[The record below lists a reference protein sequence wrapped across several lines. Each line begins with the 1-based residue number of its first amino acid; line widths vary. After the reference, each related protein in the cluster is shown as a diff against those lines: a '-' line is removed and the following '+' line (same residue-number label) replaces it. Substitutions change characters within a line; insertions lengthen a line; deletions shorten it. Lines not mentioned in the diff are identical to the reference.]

1 MRPCKPIWILFFAPM
16 LLYGGSTGKLTGKVR
31 NAKTQAPIPGV
42 VVMLEGTAYGTTT
55 EADGSYL
62 LLNIPPG
69 TYTVQTRML
78 GYRNLRIENV
88 RISVDLTREL
98 DIALEETVLDLG
110 ESVTVTAQK
119 PMIVKDLTAS
129 TAVVGKEEL
138 SILPVTEIG
147 EAIELQAGLI
157 KDSGGNLHVRGG
169 RKGEIGFWIDG
180 IPVTDVYDGSTVV
193 EVNKEM
199 VQELQVISGA
209 FNAEYGQAMSGI
221 VNITTKEGT
230 NRWNGAVTWYSG
242 DYLSTHNQIFPHIQ
256 SFHPWAVRNGEA
268 SAQGPIKKNKLFFSG
283 NIRYYASE
291 GWLFGK
297 RKYNPSAVVREMIVS
312 EDALSTYA
320 PEYAQNAQVYTPGFR
335 IIPYILGT
343 NPYLDSLVTAKEL
356 GTLRA
361 ANPDT
366 FAYYY
371 NKVRSTHL
379 NGKGDG
385 KYVPM
390 AWNTKLY
397 GQMKLIWRITPDF
410 KMTYNGIYDGVQYSD
425 FERDYFLNPDGS
437 LNRFRTGHSHILQI
451 SHALSSRTFYKLGF
465 SYFSKEYKHYAFES
479 PYDPRYVHPYLGL
492 QQPYSFKTG
501 GTSDSRFK
509 RNTTTFLA
517 KWDLE
522 SQINP
527 IHLVKTGFEFRKH
540 RMFQENIQLRPV
552 ENQTDIN
559 LVFDSPYIQTRILPD
574 STIYTS
580 RYTHEPIE
588 FAGYLQDKI
597 ELKQMIVN
605 IGVRLDF
612 FEPDGHVLRDP
623 TDPYIYNPIKP
634 QNRYHDW
641 GTDGLA
647 NTHDPDRTE
656 GNGIQDPGEP
666 LVTLA
671 ERKAYWFKKASRKI
685 QVSPRLGVSFPITE
699 RGVIHFS
706 YGHFF
711 QIPRFERLYQNPD
724 FELGAGTGNVGI
736 IGNADLKPEQ
746 TVSGEIG
753 LQQQLSE
760 DVFLSLTGFFRDI
773 RNLAGTTAEEIVIFG
788 GSAKYSKFVNS
799 DFGFVRGVILSLNK
813 QFAQGF
819 SAGMD
824 YTFQIAKGT
833 NSDPE
838 QARNALAGGSLPE
851 VQLLPLDWDQRHT
864 VNLSLAYSSNTWGGS
879 LIAQLGSGLPYT
891 PRRTE
896 DITTL
901 LINNQKKP
909 STYNVDLRLFRTW
922 RTAFGKLTCF
932 VKVFNLFDT
941 LNEINVYDDT
951 GRAGFTTDEE
961 IARST
966 NPTETINTLDQWF
979 TNPTHYS
986 EPRRIEFG
994 MTWEF

>member
-1 MRPCKPIWILFFAPM
+1 MRARKTIWILLLVPM
-16 LLYGGSTGKLTGKVR
+16 VLYGGSTGKLTGKVR

-42 VVMLEGTAYGTTT
+42 VVMLEGTVYGTTT
-55 EADGSYL
+55 EPDGTYL

-69 TYTVQTRML
+69 TYTVHTRML
-78 GYRNLRIENV
+78 GYKDLRIENV

-98 DIALEETVLDLG
+98 DIAMEETVLDLG
-110 ESVTVTAQK
+110 ESVTVTAQR
-119 PMIVKDLTAS
+119 PMIIKDLTAS
-129 TAVVGKEEL
+129 TAVVGREEL
-138 SILPVTEIG
+138 SALPVTEIS

-180 IPVTDVYDGSTVV
+180 MPVTDVYDGSTVV
-193 EVNKEM
+193 DVNKEM

-230 NRWNGAVTWYSG
+230 NRWNTAVTLYSG
-242 DYLSTHNQIFPHIQ
+242 DYLSTHDRIFPHIQ
-256 SFHPWAVRNGEA
+256 SVNPLAVQNGEA
-268 SAQGPIKKNKLFFSG
+268 SLQGPIKKDKLFLSG
-283 NIRYYASE
+283 NIRYYASD
-291 GWLFGK
+291 GFLFGQ

-312 EDALSTYA
+312 EEALSTYA
-320 PEYAQNAQVYTPGFR
+320 PEYFKNSRKYTPGFR
-335 IIPYILGT
+335 MIPYILGT
-343 NPYLDSLVTAKEL
+343 NPWLDSLVTAKEL
-356 GTLRA
+356 GSVRA

-371 NKVRSTHL
+371 HRVRNYHT

-390 AWNTKLY
+390 AWNNKLY
-397 GQMKLIWRITPDF
+397 GQAKLIWRITPDF
-410 KMTYNGIYDGVQYSD
+410 KMTYNGIYDGLEYSD
-425 FERDYFLNPDGS
+425 FERDYLLNPDGA
-437 LNRFRTGHSHILQI
+437 LNRFRTGYSHILQF
-451 SHALSSRTFYKLGF
+451 SHALSTRTFYKLGF
-465 SYFSKEYKHYAFES
+465 SYFSKEYKHYAFADPHS
-479 PYDPRYVHPYLGL
+479 PRYVHPYLGL

-509 RNTTTFLA
+509 RNTTTFLS
-517 KWDLE
+517 KLDFE

-527 IHLVKTGFEFRKH
+527 THLVKTGFEFRKH
-540 RMFQENIQLRPV
+540 RMFQENIQLRPI
-552 ENQTDIN
+552 ESQTDIN
-559 LVFDSPYIQTRILPD
+559 LVFDSPYIQTRIMPD

-588 FAGYLQDKI
+588 FSGYIQDKI

-605 IGVRLDF
+605 IGIRFDL
-612 FEPDGHVLRDP
+612 FEPDGHVLADP

-647 NTHDPDRTE
+647 NTHDPDGTE

-671 ERKAYWFKKASRKI
+671 ERKAYWFKKASRKM
-685 QVSPRLGVSFPITE
+685 QLSPRLGVSFPITE

-724 FELGAGTGNVGI
+724 FELGAGTGNVGV

-799 DFGFVRGVILSLNK
+799 DFGFVRGVILTLNK
-813 QFAQGF
+813 QFGQGF
-819 SAGMD
+819 SASMD

-851 VQLLPLDWDQRHT
+851 VQLVPLDWDQRHT
-864 VNLSLAYSSNTWGGS
+864 VNLSLAYSAQTWGGS

-909 STYNVDLRLFRTW
+909 STYNVDLRLFRAF
-922 RTAFGKLTCF
+922 RTVFGKLTCF
-932 VKVFNLFDT
+932 VKIFNLFDT

-951 GRAGFTTDEE
+951 GRAGFTTDKE
-961 IARST
+961 IARAT
-966 NPTETINTLDQWF
+966 HPPELINTLDQWF

-986 EPRRIEFG
+986 EPRRIEIG